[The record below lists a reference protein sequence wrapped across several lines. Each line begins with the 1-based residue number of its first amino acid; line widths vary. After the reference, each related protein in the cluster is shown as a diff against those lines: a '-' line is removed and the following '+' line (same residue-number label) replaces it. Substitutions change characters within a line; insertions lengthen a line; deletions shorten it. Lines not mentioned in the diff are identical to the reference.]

1 MPGGHLPI
9 IGPKKCPREWEPLGS
24 LITVFYGH
32 GVLRS
37 QLLCAYCNRPLW
49 DLETGAPQHI
59 WCKHHMHH
67 QPRGFASFSGAP
79 QHIWCA
85 YDILHQPRGFA
96 SCPQMDPAA
105 RRFSLSH
112 DNDTPVNTHG
122 SLELDN
128 TSNVDAIH
136 QNIL

>member
-59 WCKHHMHH
+59 WC
-67 QPRGFASFSGAP
+67 
-79 QHIWCA
+79 A

-96 SCPQMDPAA
+96 SCPQMEPAA

-122 SLELDN
+122 SLELDS
-128 TSNVDAIH
+128 TSNVEAIH